1 MKLLAGLAAV
11 LVLAGCPAKKK
22 KPVDASPGIDV
33 AVDGL
38 PELLSG
44 DGGADRAAF
53 DTCLPEPDAV
63 CCPGETNGCTEDQRG
78 LLICRDDGTGWE
90 IVPCLDEFGDDTLCM
105 LTAEFPTGQCT
116 ACIPGMKRCKDDDIV
131 LQCDEFGTAFEQFA
145 DCNGAQTAQICFEGG
160 CVKLCDLNEKWN
172 MYMGCDF
179 WAADLDN
186 YFGPGGRDG
195 YNDAAGSQYS
205 VVVSN
210 PHHKYPA
217 DVQVFNSEGLVEF
230 DSADSPLP
238 TEPLEPGALRIYNL
252 PRRDVDGTILAPL
265 AYRVQASIPI
275 TAYQFNPLDNVDV
288 FSNDGSLLLPSN
300 VLGKFYYY
308 MSREQTFE
316 TTRANLTVI
325 AVRTG
330 DTQVTVDVTAP
341 TLVGENA
348 HTGETIK
355 HLEPGD
361 TYTATLTQFD
371 VLNIE
376 TDKMGSDLTG
386 SRILASRD
394 VAVIGASECANVP
407 NTAGCDEEKG
417 LCEYDGETKCITD
430 YDCIQ
435 AGFNTCCCDHIEHQL
450 FPVKSWGLRYLASK
464 MYPRNQES
472 DYYRIIAAENNTVVT
487 TLPPQTVI
495 PVLDAGEWIEFASKQ
510 NFEIVAKKPIM
521 VGHFMA
527 SEHAPE
533 PNVNG
538 QPGIDDAGTGD
549 PAFMLIVPVEQYRQ
563 DYVFLAPDK
572 YLEDYVTIVAPSD
585 AQVWF
590 DCEEI
595 VPATIAEKC
604 EPLAESDF
612 ELFGT
617 GEYGTAKFEIDDGV
631 HRLYADMPIGVAVY
645 GYDQYVSYAYAG
657 GLNMIDLGL
666 IDEPGR

>member
-1 MKLLAGLAAV
+1 MVASLAAI
-11 LVLAGCPAKKK
+11 LVLAGCPAKKE
-22 KPVDASPGIDV
+22 KPGDVTATADIPG
-33 AVDGL
+33 DGL
-38 PELLSG
+38 PELVPA
-44 DGGADRAAF
+44 DGGVDLSAVDS
-53 DTCLPEPDAV
+53 CLPEPDSV
-63 CCPGETNGCTEDQRG
+63 CCPGDTNGCTEDQRG
-78 LLICRDDGTGWE
+78 LLVCREDGSGWD
-90 IVPCLDEFGDDTLCM
+90 IFPCLDDFGDDTLC
-105 LTAEFPTGQCT
+105 LLSPEFPTGQCT
-116 ACIPGMKRCKDDDIV
+116 ACIPGVKRCQDDDIV
-131 LQCDEFGTAFEQFA
+131 LQCDQFGSAFEEFA
-145 DCNGAQTAQICFEGG
+145 DCNGAATSQICFEGG
-160 CVKLCDLNEKWN
+160 CVKLCDLSEKWN

-186 YFGPGGRDG
+186 YFGPAGREG

-210 PHHKYPA
+210 PHHKYSA
-217 DVQVFNSEGLVEF
+217 DVQVFNSEGPVEY
-230 DSADSPLP
+230 DSLDSPLP
-238 TEPLEPGALRIYNL
+238 KGPLEPGGLRIYNL

-265 AYRVQASIPI
+265 AYRIQANIPI

-288 FSNDGSLLLPSN
+288 FSNDASLLLPSN

-325 AVRTG
+325 AVRSG

-348 HTGETIK
+348 HTGENIK

-361 TYTATLTQFD
+361 TFTATLTQFD

-386 SRILASRD
+386 SRILANRD
-394 VAVIGASECANVP
+394 VAVMGASECANVP
-407 NTAGCDEEKG
+407 NTAGCDEDAG
-417 LCEYDGETKCITD
+417 ICEYDGETKCKND

-464 MYPRNQES
+464 MYPRNKES
-472 DYYRIIAAENNTVVT
+472 DYYRIIAAENNTVIT
-487 TLPPQTVI
+487 TLPPQTVL
-495 PVLDAGEWIEFASKQ
+495 PVLNAGEWIEFESKE

-527 SEHAPE
+527 AEHAPE

-538 QPGIDDAGTGD
+538 SPGLEDAGTGD

-572 YLEDYVTIVAPSD
+572 YLEDYVTIIAPAD
-585 AQVWF
+585 AKVWF
-590 DCEEI
+590 DCPEI
-595 VPATIAEKC
+595 DPAAIAEKC
-604 EPLAESDF
+604 EPMGETDF

-617 GEYGTAKFEIDDGV
+617 GEYATAKFEIEDGV

-657 GLNMIDLGL
+657 GLNISDLGL